1 MAKNTAKTVAVS
13 SKTSAKPAN
22 VPATASTTVGAKGKA
37 ATHLTVAK
45 KPAADEDE
53 DEEDEAP
60 AGKTKKS
67 QKALLTIRVSN
78 MIRKMR
84 QATDFLR
91 DSIAEDEAAAALKA
105 LSDLNGAVGLLDAN
119 WTRARKEKI
128 SQKTFETNQLVAVT
142 DVWKKKYAGLMDEM
156 EMDDLRVV
164 KKASLKNGNAVY
176 SVITAD
182 GARLFIAAAHLRAAE

>member
-1 MAKNTAKTVAVS
+1 MAKNTAKTVTVS

-45 KPAADEDE
+45 KPAADED
-53 DEEDEAP
+53 EDEAP